1 VEVVMPS
8 LLGTGPGVHYKSL

>member
-8 LLGTGPGVHYKSL
+8 LLGTRPGVHYKTL